1 MKLFNKSLISVY
13 IFLSL
18 FLYSTSAL
26 ATSSV
31 SSVMV
36 AQPSNL
42 PSEFTDVNKL
52 YSFIFNTISGIAG
65 AVFIVMLLIGGIQYL
80 TAQGSDEIATK
91 SKKLIFNALIGIII
105 VAVAWA
111 LGIFILKS
119 INLI

>member
-1 MKLFNKSLISVY
+1 MKLFNKSLISAY

-26 ATSSV
+26 AANSV

-42 PSEFTDVNKL
+42 PNEFTDVNKL

-65 AVFIVMLLIGGIQYL
+65 AVFIVMLLVGGIQYL

-111 LGIFILKS
+111 LGTFILKS
-119 INLI
+119 IKLI

>member
-1 MKLFNKSLISVY
+1 MKLFNKLLIFVY

-26 ATSSV
+26 AANSV

-65 AVFIVMLLIGGIQYL
+65 AVFIVMLLVGGIQYL

-111 LGIFILKS
+111 LGTFILKS
-119 INLI
+119 IKLI